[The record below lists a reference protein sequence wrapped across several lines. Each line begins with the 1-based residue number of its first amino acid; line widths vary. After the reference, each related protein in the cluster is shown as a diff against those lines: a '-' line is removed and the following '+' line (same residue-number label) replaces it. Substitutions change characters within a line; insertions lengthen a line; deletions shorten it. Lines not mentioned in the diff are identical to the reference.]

1 MFPQTNTDYWMTK
14 IAKNKLRDFEVSEYL
29 RNKKWNVIRIWECE
43 LKKKHREILYQKLQP
58 LIAQL

>member
-1 MFPQTNTDYWMTK
+1 MTK